1 MIALFKL
8 VLKVNYKPK
17 KLIMKKLLFITVLL
31 MGVLVVNAQMDTTKV
46 KSTTTTMSTQ
56 QAVRT
61 PVKPA
66 DLLKPITDNVAKDY
80 AGYSIKEATSVKTN
94 NAVTYEV
101 VLFKGVESI
110 TLVYDKEGNFLKKL
124 EL

>member
-1 MIALFKL
+1 
-8 VLKVNYKPK
+8 
-17 KLIMKKLLFITVLL
+17 MKKVLFVMVFL

-46 KSTTTTMSTQ
+46 MSTKTTMSTQ

-80 AGYSIKEATSVKTN
+80 AGYSIKEATSVKAN
-94 NAVTYEV
+94 SAVTYEV
-101 VLFKGVESI
+101 VLFKGVESV
-110 TLVYDKEGNFLKKL
+110 TLVYDKDGNFLKKL

>member
-1 MIALFKL
+1 
-8 VLKVNYKPK
+8 
-17 KLIMKKLLFITVLL
+17 MKKVLFVMVFL
-31 MGVLVVNAQMDTTKV
+31 MGVLVVNAQMDTTKTM
-46 KSTTTTMSTQ
+46 STKTTMSTQ

-80 AGYSIKEATSVKTN
+80 AGYSVKEATSVKAN
-94 NAVTYEV
+94 NTVTYEV
-101 VLFKGVESI
+101 VLFKGVESL
-110 TLVYDKEGNFLKKL
+110 TLVYDKDGNFLKKL

>member
-1 MIALFKL
+1 
-8 VLKVNYKPK
+8 
-17 KLIMKKLLFITVLL
+17 MKKVLFVMVFL
-31 MGVLVVNAQMDTTKV
+31 MGVLVVNAQMDTTKTMST
-46 KSTTTTMSTQ
+46 KSTMSTQ

-80 AGYSIKEATSVKTN
+80 AGYSVKEATSVKAN
-94 NAVTYEV
+94 NTVTYEV

-110 TLVYDKEGNFLKKL
+110 TLVYDKDGNFLKKL

>member
-1 MIALFKL
+1 
-8 VLKVNYKPK
+8 
-17 KLIMKKLLFITVLL
+17 MKKLLFVMVFL

-46 KSTTTTMSTQ
+46 TSKTTMTAQ
-56 QAVRT
+56 QPERT

-80 AGYSIKEATSVKTN
+80 AGYSIKEATSVKLNTT
-94 NAVTYEV
+94 VTYEV
-101 VLFKGVESI
+101 VLYKGVESI
-110 TLVYDKEGNFLKKL
+110 TLVYDKDGNFVKKL

>member
-1 MIALFKL
+1 MVF
-8 VLKVNYKPK
+8 
-17 KLIMKKLLFITVLL
+17 L

-46 KSTTTTMSTQ
+46 KTTTTTVSAP
-56 QAVRT
+56 QAART

-110 TLVYDKEGNFLKKL
+110 TLVYDKDGNFVKKL

>member
-1 MIALFKL
+1 
-8 VLKVNYKPK
+8 
-17 KLIMKKLLFITVLL
+17 MKKVLFVMVFL
-31 MGVLVVNAQMDTTKV
+31 MGVLVVNAQMDTTK
-46 KSTTTTMSTQ
+46 TMSTKTTISTQ
-56 QAVRT
+56 QGVRT

-80 AGYSIKEATSVKTN
+80 AGYSVKEATSVKAN
-94 NAVTYEV
+94 NTVTYEV

-110 TLVYDKEGNFLKKL
+110 TLVYDKDGNFLKKL

>member
-1 MIALFKL
+1 
-8 VLKVNYKPK
+8 
-17 KLIMKKLLFITVLL
+17 MKKVLFVMVFL
-31 MGVLVVNAQMDTTKV
+31 MGVLVVNAQMDTTKTM
-46 KSTTTTMSTQ
+46 STKTTMSTQ

-80 AGYSIKEATSVKTN
+80 AGYSVKEATSVKAN
-94 NAVTYEV
+94 NIVTYEV
-101 VLFKGVESI
+101 VLFKGVESV
-110 TLVYDKEGNFLKKL
+110 TLVYDKDGNFLKKL

>member
-1 MIALFKL
+1 
-8 VLKVNYKPK
+8 
-17 KLIMKKLLFITVLL
+17 MKKVLFVMVFL
-31 MGVLVVNAQMDTTKV
+31 MGVLVVNAQMDTTKTI
-46 KSTTTTMSTQ
+46 STKATMSTQ

-80 AGYSIKEATSVKTN
+80 AGYSVKEATSVKAN
-94 NAVTYEV
+94 NTVTYEV
-101 VLFKGVESI
+101 VLFKGVESL
-110 TLVYDKEGNFLKKL
+110 TLVYDKDGNFLKKL

>member
-1 MIALFKL
+1 
-8 VLKVNYKPK
+8 
-17 KLIMKKLLFITVLL
+17 MKKVLFVMVFL

-46 KSTTTTMSTQ
+46 MSTKTTMSTQ

-80 AGYSIKEATSVKTN
+80 AGYTIKSASSVTAN
-94 NAVTYEV
+94 NVVTYQV
-101 VLFKGVESI
+101 VVAKGSSTE
-110 TLVYDKEGNFLKKL
+110 TLVYDKDGMFVKKL
-124 EL
+124 PKTTSKHHSTKKK

>member
-1 MIALFKL
+1 
-8 VLKVNYKPK
+8 
-17 KLIMKKLLFITVLL
+17 MKKLLFVMVLL

-46 KSTTTTMSTQ
+46 KTTTTTMSAQ

-80 AGYSIKEATSVKTN
+80 AGYSIKEATSVKVN
-94 NAVTYEV
+94 NTVTYEV
-101 VLFKGVESI
+101 VLFKGVESV
-110 TLVYDKEGNFLKKL
+110 TLVYDKDGNFLKKL
-124 EL
+124 EM

>member
-1 MIALFKL
+1 
-8 VLKVNYKPK
+8 
-17 KLIMKKLLFITVLL
+17 MKKVLFVMVFL
-31 MGVLVVNAQMDTTKV
+31 MGVLVVNAQMDTTKTM
-46 KSTTTTMSTQ
+46 STKTTMSTQ

-80 AGYSIKEATSVKTN
+80 AGYSVKEATSVKAN
-94 NAVTYEV
+94 NTVTYEV
-101 VLFKGVESI
+101 VLFKGVESV
-110 TLVYDKEGNFLKKL
+110 TLVYDKDGNFLKKL

>member
-1 MIALFKL
+1 
-8 VLKVNYKPK
+8 
-17 KLIMKKLLFITVLL
+17 MKKVLFVMVFL

-46 KSTTTTMSTQ
+46 LSSKTTVTTQ
-56 QAVRT
+56 QAVKT

-80 AGYSIKEATSVKTN
+80 AGYSIKEATSVKLNST
-94 NAVTYEV
+94 VTYEV

-110 TLVYDKEGNFLKKL
+110 TLVYDKDGNFLKKL
-124 EL
+124 DL